1 MRTSKPPVF
10 EPETEDQNQNDALE
24 QEYSKIFNQFKIMV
38 DTLLASHMEDLEISP
53 EQFESACLA
62 AKENLG
68 ARLHTVL
75 FEQLWAAFNYRIFK
89 RMMIQR
95 NIDLQLQAL
104 ELLGQKLNVSSET
117 LSASSLSPESVVCDE
132 EFEMMRELFKRSL
145 SSNLGG
151 QASEQTTKETATKQI
166 ANEVTVPKSSPSSA
180 ISMPVS
186 AGVKEESAD
195 KKPTETSES
204 KSRPISG
211 RRRSSQSAFID
222 NILHNNHSDNNNN
235 TPATG
240 DSNPA
245 ELDSEQK
252 MQMLIGNLDGEISKE
267 ELEKR
272 QAYLR
277 QQRDKLIELKRKE
290 RSKQIA
296 KVGDEQQSSGR
307 PKSARALRASTK
319 KASFIT
325 EDEEDESKEKAEE
338 NKENKSNNGYR
349 RILHARL
356 NADLIGGYVTDD
368 LIRPSTSQ
376 S

>member
-1 MRTSKPPVF
+1 
-10 EPETEDQNQNDALE
+10 
-24 QEYSKIFNQFKIMV
+24 MV

-53 EQFESACLA
+53 EQFETACFA

-117 LSASSLSPESVVCDE
+117 LNASSLSPESAIRDE

-145 SSNLGG
+145 SSNLG
-151 QASEQTTKETATKQI
+151 QATEPTTQETATKQI
-166 ANEVTVPKSSPSSA
+166 ANETPALPQSSSNAESNENGKSS
-180 ISMPVS
+180 
-186 AGVKEESAD
+186 E
-195 KKPTETSES
+195 KKPAETNES
-204 KSRPISG
+204 RSRPISG
-211 RRRSSQSAFID
+211 RRRSSQNAFID
-222 NILHNNHSDNNNN
+222 NILHNNHNDSNNN
-235 TPATG
+235 PQTG
-240 DSNPA
+240 DSSQA

-252 MQMLIGNLDGEISKE
+252 MQMLIGGLDGEISKE

-319 KASFIT
+319 KASFIN
-325 EDEEDESKEKAEE
+325 EEEEDESKEKATETIAEE
-338 NKENKSNNGYR
+338 NKENKSSNGYR

-368 LIRPSTSQ
+368 LIQPSTSQ

>member
-1 MRTSKPPVF
+1 
-10 EPETEDQNQNDALE
+10 
-24 QEYSKIFNQFKIMV
+24 MV

-117 LSASSLSPESVVCDE
+117 LNASSLSPESAVCDE

-145 SSNLGG
+145 NSNLSGS
-151 QASEQTTKETATKQI
+151 ATEQTSKETATKQI
-166 ANEVTVPKSSPSSA
+166 ANEITGSKSSA
-180 ISMPVS
+180 ER
-186 AGVKEESAD
+186 KEENGE
-195 KKPTETSES
+195 KKSVESSES
-204 KSRPISG
+204 RSRPISG

-222 NILHNNHSDNNNN
+222 NILHNNHNDNNNN
-235 TPATG
+235 TQTTDA
-240 DSNPA
+240 NQA
-245 ELDSEQK
+245 EPPLDSEAK

-272 QAYLR
+272 QTYLR

-319 KASFIT
+319 KTSFIN
-325 EDEEDESKEKAEE
+325 EDEEDETKAKAVTEE

-356 NADLIGGYVTDD
+356 NADLIGGYVNDD
-368 LIRPSTSQ
+368 LIQPSTSQ

>member
-1 MRTSKPPVF
+1 
-10 EPETEDQNQNDALE
+10 
-24 QEYSKIFNQFKIMV
+24 MV

-53 EQFESACLA
+53 EQFEKACFS

-117 LSASSLSPESVVCDE
+117 LNASSLSPESAIRDE

-145 SSNLGG
+145 SSNLG
-151 QASEQTTKETATKQI
+151 QSTAEPAAAQETATKQI
-166 ANEVTVPKSSPSSA
+166 ETTVPKSSNGES
-180 ISMPVS
+180 
-186 AGVKEESAD
+186 KEDGKSGE
-195 KKPTETSES
+195 KKPEGGES
-204 KSRPISG
+204 RSRPISG

-222 NILHNNHSDNNNN
+222 NILHNNHNDNNNN
-235 TPATG
+235 PQIADGGQT
-240 DSNPA
+240 

-252 MQMLIGNLDGEISKE
+252 MQMLIGGLDGEISKE

-277 QQRDKLIELKRKE
+277 QQRDKLIEMKRKE

-296 KVGDEQQSSGR
+296 KVGEEQQSSGR

-325 EDEEDESKEKAEE
+325 EDEEDETKEKAETGGE
-338 NKENKSNNGYR
+338 ANKENKSNNGYR

-356 NADLIGGYVTDD
+356 NADLIGGYPMTDD
-368 LIRPSTSQ
+368 LIQPSTSQ